1 MLVLWSCSKESKREV
16 LRSCLTEMAE
26 KRIKDAAVILKD
38 DAMLAKICAIHF
50 PGTEVKYRHSCHK
63 SYSNSAYC
71 VESNTKS
78 TSKCAVLR
86 EVHED

>member
-1 MLVLWSCSKESKREV
+1 MLG
-16 LRSCLTEMAE
+16 SCLTEMAE

-38 DAMLAKICAIHF
+38 DAMLAKICGIHF